1 MSELLLLS
9 DAAPPAD
16 LMHGWLEDH
25 DQLVAVMP
33 ADCYQSLERELGALS
48 SIPAT
53 QLVGSIGSEEMIGR
67 LGDWIR
73 QHDCPSKIVLYLASV
88 PADEPFSATSNSA
101 VQAFTSTQIAAPLRL
116 LHMALGQWSAAT
128 LEFVYEEPQ
137 ALLDQLRHQ
146 WLTTLAAEL
155 SQRYPD
161 ASLTVTVV

>member
-1 MSELLLLS
+1 M
-9 DAAPPAD
+9 
-16 LMHGWLEDH
+16 
-25 DQLVAVMP
+25 
-33 ADCYQSLERELGALS
+33 
-48 SIPAT
+48 
-53 QLVGSIGSEEMIGR
+53 
-67 LGDWIR
+67 
-73 QHDCPSKIVLYLASV
+73 

-116 LHMALGQWSAAT
+116 MHMALGQWSTAT

-161 ASLTVTVV
+161 ASLTVTVI